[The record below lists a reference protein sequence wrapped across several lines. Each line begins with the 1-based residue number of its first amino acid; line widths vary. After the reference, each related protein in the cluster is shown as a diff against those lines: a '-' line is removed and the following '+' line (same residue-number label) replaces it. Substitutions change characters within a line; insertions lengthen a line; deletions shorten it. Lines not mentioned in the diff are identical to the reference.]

1 MRRWN
6 VLLAILALTISVVS
20 CGGEQAEDPIAPETT
35 EGSVET
41 TQADVATT
49 EGETET
55 TATSGGNEPIVIG
68 TSLPLTGDFSEPGEG
83 TSLGQE
89 LWVEMINEQGGLL
102 GRPVELIVRDD
113 GSDPDTVT
121 SDYEQLITVEE
132 VDLIMGTFSSRLV
145 IPSSEVADRYDMLYV
160 QGGGGSPQVF
170 DRGLWNIIH
179 AAPATADRNFDALA
193 EWILSLPED
202 ERPTTAAYASLDD
215 PFALAGAEGARALLE
230 EGGIETVVFEV
241 YPPEQTDFLATAA
254 QIADSGAE
262 IVIGGTQ
269 FEDSVQ
275 IVRGLQELGY
285 QPDIVA
291 MSTGP
296 TLLEFEEAVGGS
308 VEGIMAPVGYSKDA
322 GWPTNAEFVEAF
334 TEKYGFEPTEDPA
347 QGYTVGQILG
357 AAVEGAGCAD
367 NSAECQM
374 AMRDWLANNTVDTV
388 QGPLSWNENGTAKSF
403 YLMLQWQDG
412 QIEIVLPE
420 GESTTADIIYP
431 KPEW

>member
-1 MRRWN
+1 MAIRRR
-6 VLLAILALTISVVS
+6 LMAMLVVGLIATA
-20 CGGEQAEDPIAPETT
+20 CAGGEADDPIAPETT
-35 EGSVET
+35 GGAS
-41 TQADVATT
+41 D
-49 EGETET
+49 T
-55 TATSGGNEPIVIG
+55 TAGSDDTTAPDDTGSSDDPIVIG

-89 LWVEMINEQGGLL
+89 LWVEMVNENGGLL
-102 GRPVELIVRDD
+102 GRPIELIVRDD
-113 GSDPDTVT
+113 GSDPDTVV

-132 VDLIMGTFSSRLV
+132 VDLILGTFSSRLV
-145 IPSSEVADRYDMLYV
+145 IPSSEVAERYDMLYV
-160 QGGGGSPQVF
+160 QGGGGSPEVF
-170 DRGLWNIIH
+170 SRGLWNIVH
-179 AAPATADRNFDALA
+179 AAPATADRSFDALG
-193 EWILSLPED
+193 EWILALPDD
-202 ERPTTAAYASLDD
+202 ERPQSAAYASLDD
-215 PFALAGAEGARALLE
+215 PFALAGAEGLRAILE
-230 EGGIETVVFEV
+230 EGGIETVVNEV

-308 VEGIMAPVGYSKDA
+308 IEGIMAPVGYSKDA
-322 GWPTNAEFVEAF
+322 GWPTNAEFTEAF
-334 TEKYGFEPTEDPA
+334 EEANGFEATEDPA
-347 QGYTVGQILG
+347 QGYTAGQILG

-367 NSAECQM
+367 SSAECQM
-374 AMRDWLANNTVDTV
+374 AMRDWLADNTVDTV
-388 QGPLSWNENGTAKSF
+388 QGPLSWNEDGTANGS
-403 YLMLQWQDG
+403 YVILQWQDG
-412 QIEIVLPE
+412 NIEIVLPE
-420 GESTTADIIYP
+420 GESSTSDIIYP

>member
-1 MRRWN
+1 MRRLKR
-6 VLLAILALTISVVS
+6 LLTVALVALLVAS
-20 CGGEQAEDPIAPETT
+20 CGGDQAEDPIAPDT
-35 EGSVET
+35 EGTDLAET
-41 TQADVATT
+41 TQAGDTT
-49 EGETET
+49 PEAPEET
-55 TATSGGNEPIVIG
+55 AGSDDPIIIG

-89 LWVEMINEQGGLL
+89 LWVEMVNEAGGLL

-113 GSDPDTVT
+113 GSDPDTVV
-121 SDYEQLITVEE
+121 SDYEHLISVEE
-132 VDLIMGTFSSRLV
+132 VDLILGTFSSRLV

-160 QGGGGSPQVF
+160 QGGGGSPEVF
-170 DRGLWNIIH
+170 NRGLTNIIH
-179 AAPATADRNFDALA
+179 AAPSTADRSFNALA
-193 EWILSLPED
+193 DWILSLPEG

-215 PFALAGAEGARALLE
+215 PFALAGADGLRALLE
-230 EGGIETVVFEV
+230 EGGIETVVNEV

-269 FEDSVQ
+269 FEDAVQ

-285 QPDIVA
+285 QPGIVA

-308 VEGIMAPVGYSKDA
+308 VEGVMAPVGYSKDA

-334 TEKYGFEPTEDPA
+334 QEKYGFEATEDPA
-347 QGYTVGQILG
+347 QGYTAGQIL
-357 AAVEGAGCAD
+357 AAAAEGAGCVD
-367 NSAECQM
+367 NSAECQQ
-374 AMRDWLANNTVDTV
+374 AMRDWLSTATVDTV
-388 QGPLSWNENGTAKSF
+388 QGPLSWNENGTANGR
-403 YLMLQWQDG
+403 YLILQWQDG
-412 QIEIVLPE
+412 SIEIVLPV
-420 GESTTADIIYP
+420 GESATSDIVHP